1 MATATKEVMNPPLKK
16 YGSVVLTLE
25 NVLLPPEK
33 LSPSPSQLDGLDSEI
48 EMDLRILGCE
58 LIQTGGI
65 LLKLPQ
71 VAMAAGQVL
80 FQRFYYAKSMVRY
93 PMETTAMACIA
104 LASKIEEAPRKI
116 RDVINVF
123 NHVRQVKNG
132 KTIQPVILDSNYIAL
147 KNQVIKA
154 ERRLLKELGFCCHVK
169 HPHKIIIMY
178 LRLVE
183 ADNNRQLA
191 QTSWNYMNDALRT
204 DVFVRYCPETI
215 ACACIWLAARLLK
228 VPLPE
233 HPAWY
238 LVLQAT
244 QESIEDIAASILKLY
259 TRKKVKLEAL
269 EQKVEEIR
277 REQQEA
283 RLRSKAVAS
292 LTTPQANTTFSPA
305 SRNNTP
311 NKTATSPTRKRSSSP
326 DRNSGRKRSGS
337 SASRSRSRSRSHSRS
352 SHRRSRKKQRRD
364 SRSSRS
370 PRSHSRS
377 RSRSRTRSRSHSRD
391 RHRGSKKYSRTPSPN
406 VTPPPRFTKNKDKGP
421 IVRSRSRSHTRSPQ
435 RNYEK
440 YDRFEKYEKVERY
453 SSKSDRYEKND
464 RYVRDE
470 KVSKYE
476 NKEKS
481 DKYSSKYSSKFDRYE
496 VDKKKYDRDENKKYY
511 DNGFGKPHKAKKN
524 GRHRSRS
531 RDRRR

>member
-1 MATATKEVMNPPLKK
+1 MAAGTAEAMNPPSKK
-16 YGSVVLTLE
+16 YGSVVITLD
-25 NVLLPPEK
+25 NVLIPLDK
-33 LSPSPSQLDGLDSEI
+33 LSPSPSQQDGLDPEI

-178 LRLVE
+178 LRLLE
-183 ADNNRQLA
+183 ADDNRRLA
-191 QTSWNYMNDALRT
+191 QSSWNYMNDALRT
-204 DVFVRYCPETI
+204 DVFVRYSPETI

-228 VPLPE
+228 VALPE
-233 HPAWY
+233 QPPWY
-238 LVLQAT
+238 LVLRVS
-244 QESIEDIAASILKLY
+244 QECIEDVAASILRLY
-259 TRKKVKLEAL
+259 TRKKVKLEVL
-269 EQKVEEIR
+269 ETKVEEIR

-292 LTTPQANTTFSPA
+292 LTTPQTNTHFSPV
-305 SRNNTP
+305 SHNNSP
-311 NKTATSPTRKRSSSP
+311 NKTSPTHKRSSSP
-326 DRNSGRKRSGS
+326 ERNSGRKRSGS
-337 SASRSRSRSRSHSRS
+337 SGSRSRSRSRSHSRS
-352 SHRRSRKKQRRD
+352 SHRRTRKKQRRGD
-364 SRSSRS
+364 SRSSH
-370 PRSHSRS
+370 SHSRS

-391 RHRGSKKYSRTPSPN
+391 KHRGNKKYSRTPSPT
-406 VTPPPRFTKNKDKGP
+406 VTPPPRFTKNKDKGL
-421 IVRSRSRSHTRSPQ
+421 IVRSRSRSHSRSPQ

-440 YDRFEKYEKVERY
+440 YDRYEKYDKVERY
-453 SSKSDRYEKND
+453 SKANDRYEKND
-464 RYVRDE
+464 RYARDD
-470 KVSKYE
+470 KINKYE

-481 DKYSSKYSSKFDRYE
+481 DKYSNKYGNKFDRY
-496 VDKKKYDRDENKKYY
+496 VDDKKKYDRDDKKYY

>member
-1 MATATKEVMNPPLKK
+1 MKESNVGGDCERARGKRRSQQRASLDALLSSPLTLPRCPKLSLILLQLKMAATGTEAMNPPAKK
-16 YGSVVLTLE
+16 YGSVVITLE

-33 LSPSPSQLDGLDSEI
+33 LSPSPSQQDGLDPEI

-65 LLKLPQ
+65 LLRLPQ

-123 NHVRQVKNG
+123 NHIRQVKNG

-178 LRLVE
+178 LRLLE
-183 ADNNRQLA
+183 ADDNRWLA
-191 QTSWNYMNDALRT
+191 MSSWNYMNDALRT
-204 DVFVRYCPETI
+204 DVFLRYSPETI
-215 ACACIWLAARLLK
+215 ACACIWLAARLRK

-233 HPAWY
+233 SPPWY
-238 LVLQAT
+238 LVLRVK
-244 QESIEDIAASILKLY
+244 QEHIEDVAASILRLY

-269 EQKVEEIR
+269 EARVEEIR
-277 REQQEA
+277 KEQQEA
-283 RLRSKAVAS
+283 RLRSKVVAS
-292 LTTPQANTTFSPA
+292 IVTPQTNTAFSPA
-305 SRNNTP
+305 SRANTP
-311 NKTATSPTRKRSSSP
+311 NKAASPPHKRSSSP
-326 DRNSGRKRSGS
+326 EREKGLIV
-337 SASRSRSRSRSHSRS
+337 RSRSRSHSRS
-352 SHRRSRKKQRRD
+352 
-364 SRSSRS
+364 
-370 PRSHSRS
+370 
-377 RSRSRTRSRSHSRD
+377 
-391 RHRGSKKYSRTPSPN
+391 
-406 VTPPPRFTKNKDKGP
+406 
-421 IVRSRSRSHTRSPQ
+421 PQ
-435 RNYEK
+435 RNYDKYERYDK
-440 YDRFEKYEKVERY
+440 YDKVERY
-453 SSKSDRYEKND
+453 PQKSGSGGGGDRYEKND
-464 RYVRDE
+464 RYVREE
-470 KVSKYE
+470 KPGSGGSNKYDNSSKD
-476 NKEKS
+476 KT
-481 DKYSSKYSSKFDRYE
+481 DKYTNKYNSTSSSAAAAAAVVASKFDRYDTE
-496 VDKKKYDRDENKKYY
+496 KKKYERDDNKKYY

>member
-1 MATATKEVMNPPLKK
+1 MDARGDARPAGGGLGGTTPRRPLAHSGLKMAAVATEPMNPPAKK
-16 YGSVVLTLE
+16 YGSVVITLE

-33 LSPSPSQLDGLDSEI
+33 LSPSPSQQDGLDADI

-65 LLKLPQ
+65 LLRLPQ

-178 LRLVE
+178 LRLLE
-183 ADNNRQLA
+183 ADDNRRLA
-191 QTSWNYMNDALRT
+191 QSSWNYMNDALRT
-204 DVFVRYCPETI
+204 DVFVRYSPETI

-233 HPAWY
+233 QPPWY
-238 LVLQAT
+238 LVLRVK
-244 QESIEDIAASILKLY
+244 QEHIEDVAASILRLY

-269 EQKVEEIR
+269 ETRVEEIR
-277 REQQEA
+277 KEQQEA
-283 RLRSKAVAS
+283 RLRSKVVAS
-292 LTTPQANTTFSPA
+292 IVTPQTNTAFSPA
-305 SRNNTP
+305 SRAN
-311 NKTATSPTRKRSSSP
+311 SPSKPASPARKRSSSP
-326 DRNSGRKRSGS
+326 DREKGLIV
-337 SASRSRSRSRSHSRS
+337 RSRSRSHSRS
-352 SHRRSRKKQRRD
+352 
-364 SRSSRS
+364 
-370 PRSHSRS
+370 
-377 RSRSRTRSRSHSRD
+377 
-391 RHRGSKKYSRTPSPN
+391 
-406 VTPPPRFTKNKDKGP
+406 PPR
-421 IVRSRSRSHTRSPQ
+421 
-435 RNYEK
+435 NYDK
-440 YDRFEKYEKVERY
+440 YDRYDKYEKVDRY
-453 SSKSDRYEKND
+453 PQKGSGGGGGGSGGGGGERYEKND
-464 RYVRDE
+464 RYIREE
-470 KVSKYE
+470 KSSSGGSNKYE
-476 NKEKS
+476 NSSSKDKT
-481 DKYSSKYSSKFDRYE
+481 DKYNKYNSTSSSAVSAATAKFDRYD
-496 VDKKKYDRDENKKYY
+496 VDKKKYDRDDNKKYY